1 MRVSSR
7 GKYRLAEIIGLK
19 NNLDAGE
26 SGVYQLGKNKTSLL
40 VNLKYGDDEQ
50 WHKLTLLSNQLP
62 TEDEFQ
68 RMKKAFKLAKDDNI
82 KKTLN
87 RTKIVEK
94 TE

>member
-1 MRVSSR
+1 M
-7 GKYRLAEIIGLK
+7 
-19 NNLDAGE
+19 
-26 SGVYQLGKNKTSLL
+26 
-40 VNLKYGDDEQ
+40 NLKYGDDEQ

-62 TEDEFQ
+62 TDDEFQ

-87 RTKIVEK
+87 RTKIGEK